1 MTNKPGNVLAV
12 YHFIG
17 LTWTHP
23 LIPAACGPHDTY
35 NSFGKIV
42 VSKVLPRDF
51 SPGALEQ
58 EVKQESSPKQGGP
71 EKVHPEF
78 LIIPWDVT
86 LSEEAD
92 ICMKGETRQRS
103 LCCAVCEPS
112 QGREHHS
119 AFPGVGRGQSHEPN
133 LLEPGPPVRVIFL
146 AASFSTATN
155 SSSRRTW
162 GSRWLGFCSQ
172 TESVST
178 AASESLNNVSV
189 NVV

>member
-1 MTNKPGNVLAV
+1 MTNKSGNMLAV

-23 LIPAACGPHDTY
+23 LIPAACGPHNTY
-35 NSFGKIV
+35 YSLGKIV
-42 VSKVLPRDF
+42 VGKVLPCDF

-78 LIIPWDVT
+78 LVIPWDVT

-92 ICMKGETRQRS
+92 VCMKGKTRQRS
-103 LCCAVCEPS
+103 LCCAGHEPS
-112 QGREHHS
+112 QGLEHHS
-119 AFPGVGRGQSHEPN
+119 VFPGAGG
-133 LLEPGPPVRVIFL
+133 
-146 AASFSTATN
+146 AKATN
-155 SSSRRTW
+155 RTFWNLDHQWESSFLPPRFPPPPTPPEGREAAAGL
-162 GSRWLGFCSQ
+162 GSVNRQ
-172 TESVST
+172 SVSI
-178 AASESLNNVSV
+178 AASESLSNVSV